1 MLTEEIGDKNALP
14 LRPPVAER
22 PLGTKVIRNVLF
34 GGMRFLVAPIPFVM
48 TPLILHKIGVAGYGT
63 WAVFLA
69 INGLTSL
76 ADLGLVG
83 TLSKFVA
90 EYYAKRDFPALARLL
105 NSGLSLFLLLDLV
118 ISATLWAPVHYWRR
132 DCFAAAQSLTPN

>member
-1 MLTEEIGDKNALP
+1 MPTDKLQDAG
-14 LRPPVAER
+14 PVPVPKITQPEA
-22 PLGTKVIRNVLF
+22 PLGKKIMRGVTFGALRYVVL
-34 GGMRFLVAPIPFVM
+34 APIPFVM

-69 INGLTSL
+69 INSLTSL

-90 EYYAKRDFPALARLL
+90 EYYAHRDFTALSRLL
-105 NSGLSLFLLLDLV
+105 SSAIALF
-118 ISATLWAPVHYWRR
+118 S
-132 DCFAAAQSLTPN
+132 